1 MSKGGRTREDN
12 GTCGMKAEGE
22 TPGESRGTRHSE
34 RDNRGHQRF
43 IRLAYKRRSRR
54 SKKLY
59 SDIQRVATAK
69 LSRCVQQQ
77 DTGPVDEF
85 ASTE

>member
-1 MSKGGRTREDN
+1 MWHESR
-12 GTCGMKAEGE
+12 GE
-22 TPGESRGTRHSE
+22 TPEESRGTRHSE

-69 LSRCVQQQ
+69 LSRWVQQQ
-77 DTGPVDEF
+77 DISGVDEF